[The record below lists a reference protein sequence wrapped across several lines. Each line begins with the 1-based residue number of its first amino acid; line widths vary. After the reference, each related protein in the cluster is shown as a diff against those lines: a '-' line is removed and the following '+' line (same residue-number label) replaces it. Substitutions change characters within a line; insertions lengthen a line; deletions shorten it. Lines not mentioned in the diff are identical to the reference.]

1 MNKFFIFISISLFFI
16 GCERGSFIKKVESK
30 NSFDVTVTKLQKI
43 IKSKKLTLFE
53 VIDHQKNA
61 KSVNLKMLPQKVVIF
76 GNPNMGTALM
86 KCNPSIALDLP
97 LRISI
102 DKDYAGVVTLRY
114 TNPEYWSL
122 KHNVKDK
129 QCLNILNKAS
139 IALFNIT
146 KKVSEK

>member
-16 GCERGSFIKKVESK
+16 GCERGSFIKNVKSQ
-30 NSFDVTVTKLQKI
+30 NSFDTTVSKLQKI

-61 KSVNLKMLPQKVVIF
+61 KSVKLNMLPLKVVVF

-86 KCNPSIALDLP
+86 KCNPSIAIDLP
-97 LRISI
+97 LRVSI
-102 DKDYAGVVTLRY
+102 DKDYAGIVTLRY

>member
-1 MNKFFIFISISLFFI
+1 VS
-16 GCERGSFIKKVESK
+16 
-30 NSFDVTVTKLQKI
+30 KLQKK

-61 KSVNLKMLPQKVVIF
+61 KSVKLNMLPQKVVIF

-97 LRISI
+97 LRVSI
-102 DKDYAGVVTLRY
+102 DKDYAGIVTMRY

-146 KKVSEK
+146 KKASEK